1 MLYNSQWKVKKNGLR
16 LAESGDLVLV
26 VERVG
31 LKFRVLVTQTID
43 EMQPEEVVYSG
54 SADTA
59 DDAMTLAE
67 RVAEL
72 AFVRIAA

>member
-59 DDAMTLAE
+59 DDAMTPAE